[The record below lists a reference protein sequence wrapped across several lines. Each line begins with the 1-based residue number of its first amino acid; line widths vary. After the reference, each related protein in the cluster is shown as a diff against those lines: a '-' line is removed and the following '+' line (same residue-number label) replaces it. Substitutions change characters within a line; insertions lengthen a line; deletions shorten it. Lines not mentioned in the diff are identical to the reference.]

1 MGLIK
6 FLLVGLVAGSIAK
19 MITPQEEKGGWL
31 SSLIIGIIG
40 AFVGGFIAS
49 FFASSFTLL
58 GDLIIAFLG
67 AVLVLYVYH
76 KYFSHKNLL

>member
-31 SSLIIGIIG
+31 SSLIVGIIG
-40 AFVGGFIAS
+40 AFVGGFIGN
-49 FFASSFTLL
+49 FFATSFTIL
-58 GDLIIAFLG
+58 GDLILASLG
-67 AVLVLYVYH
+67 AVIVLFGYH